1 LAKRLAKLRVAATVA
16 QLRSAPD
23 VLDVMRSIGHSV
35 VFAVVLLAT
44 ASVAGAAKGHHHK
57 HLPPL
62 CSPGASPFKSKTQ
75 PYRRTLG
82 VDPVAQVYSLG
93 GGPPPKPPP
102 PGSPRTEESKRQ
114 IYGCV
119 YGHRGAYSLG
129 TEPYREVTKY
139 LSETYFGDR
148 NIVLAGPIVA
158 YEHYSFAEGLG
169 GIRQGVVVEDL
180 RTGVTLRD
188 EATGKRKV
196 PGGEPELEFGIG
208 HTAAIVVKSDGSVA
222 WILETSAQEDTY
234 QVHAADMTGS
244 RLLASGPD
252 IDPSSLALA
261 GNTLYWMQGGKPF
274 SAMLN

>member
-1 LAKRLAKLRVAATVA
+1 VRRISCFLLLASLLSAAAATA
-16 QLRSAPD
+16 AP
-23 VLDVMRSIGHSV
+23 R
-35 VFAVVLLAT
+35 
-44 ASVAGAAKGHHHK
+44 HHRK
-57 HLPPL
+57 HLPPA
-62 CSPGASPFKSKTQ
+62 CSPGTSPFKSKTQ
-75 PYRRTLG
+75 PYRRTLA

-102 PGSPRTEESKRQ
+102 PGFGRTQEWKRQ

-129 TEPYREVTKY
+129 VEPYEESTKY
-139 LSETYFGDR
+139 MNYSYFGDR

-169 GIRQGVVVEDL
+169 GKRLGVAVQDL
-180 RTGVTLRD
+180 RTGATLRD
-188 EATGKRKV
+188 EPTGKAKI

-208 HTAAIVVKSDGSVA
+208 HTATIVVKSSGSVA
-222 WILETSAQEDTY
+222 WILETSAQEDRY

-244 RLLASGPD
+244 RLVASGPD

-261 GNTLYWMQGGKPF
+261 GSTLYWTQGGKPF
-274 SAMLN
+274 SAPLN

>member
-1 LAKRLAKLRVAATVA
+1 MRLVA
-16 QLRSAPD
+16 R
-23 VLDVMRSIGHSV
+23 SV
-35 VFAVVLLAT
+35 VLGFLLAT
-44 ASVAGAAKGHHHK
+44 ASVAAAAPAHHHK
-57 HLPPL
+57 RLLPM
-62 CSPGASPFKSKTQ
+62 CSPGTSPFKSKTQ
-75 PYRRTLG
+75 PYRRTLA

-102 PGSPRTEESKRQ
+102 PGFPRTEEWKRQ

-129 TEPYREVTKY
+129 VEPYEESTKY
-139 LSETYFGDR
+139 MNYSYFGDR

-169 GIRQGVVVEDL
+169 GKRLGVAVQDL
-180 RTGVTLRD
+180 RTGATLRN
-188 EATGKRKV
+188 EPTGKAKI

-208 HTAAIVVKSDGSVA
+208 HTTAIVVKGNGSVA
-222 WILETSAQEDTY
+222 WIVETSTQEDTY

-261 GNTLYWMQGGKPF
+261 GNALYWMQAGKPS